1 MSSKLVHLCP
11 HLQLEP
17 YNNCVRDARNEA
29 LQHSEYNVLG
39 AYGLR
44 GNRDSQREAERE
56 AESEAEDE
64 TDTGEESDSEMQV
77 EKAATR
83 TLGKRE
89 EVEKKEAEK
98 GAKKGAKNII
108 EKKAERGAE
117 TDSEVETQESSEDE
131 LEDEG
136 EGEGEGEGESSD
148 DELTA
153 TIAADVKTLQ
163 RVCRTNHRARLRKLV
178 TRNLAMC
185 TRITSVTEARA
196 QTLVAALPFKSVTMA
211 PEPDAAAP
219 EITPNKDL
227 LAKSTQN
234 SRYEQEKEDPHR
246 SIPLIETDNPRKLPS
261 VGTYITLRD
270 NVSMEDDAALRFL
283 PYFGDN
289 DKTVFDLS
297 VYDSES
303 EEGEVQVA
311 TLTPYTSQDSG
322 VTMNTSRNHFIS

>member
-1 MSSKLVHLCP
+1 
-11 HLQLEP
+11 
-17 YNNCVRDARNEA
+17 
-29 LQHSEYNVLG
+29 
-39 AYGLR
+39 
-44 GNRDSQREAERE
+44 
-56 AESEAEDE
+56 
-64 TDTGEESDSEMQV
+64 MQV

-89 EVEKKEAEK
+89 EIEKKNGAGK
-98 GAKKGAKNII
+98 GAKKKTKNIT
-108 EKKAERGAE
+108 EKEAERGAE
-117 TDSEVETQESSEDE
+117 MQSDIETEESSEDV
-131 LEDEG
+131 LEDED
-136 EGEGEGEGESSD
+136 EGEGEGESSD

-185 TRITSVTEARA
+185 THITSVTAARA
-196 QTLVAALPFKSVTMA
+196 QTLVAALPFKAVTMA
-211 PEPDAAAP
+211 PEPDASVENEYGQVP
-219 EITPNKDL
+219 KDL

-246 SIPLIETDNPRKLPS
+246 IISLIETDNPRKLPS

-311 TLTPYTSQDSG
+311 TALPIYLHLTIHRTPEPERTQA
-322 VTMNTSRNHFIS
+322 VTTNLANPFQPRLVE